1 MTVTE
6 QSGAVR
12 TQHEP
17 RKNRQLIKLI
27 PLLLA
32 LAGIVLL
39 LYPVVGTLLK
49 NHSQTGQAQVYTNQI
64 TGEAT
69 QEEREKAIADAH
81 AWNDEHQGMP
91 ILDPWLARVTKDNPD
106 YDTYLKQLNIT
117 DAMGRIVIPS
127 ISSDLPIYHGTRE
140 DTLTRGI
147 GHLYGSSLP
156 VGGEGTHSILTGHTG
171 LPGATMWD
179 NLKELGTG
187 DAVYMD
193 VAGQKMKYEVS
204 NIDVVLPDK
213 TSTLEPVA
221 GKDQITLIT
230 CTPYGVNSHRLL
242 ITAQRVPLDEDDN
255 EVFSQIYSPW
265 QWWMTAALSIV
276 AVVILII
283 FLVWMSARKRRRKG
297 DLADA

>member
-6 QSGAVR
+6 QTGTAR
-12 TQHEP
+12 TQRLP
-17 RKNRQLIKLI
+17 RKKGQLYKLI

-32 LAGIVLL
+32 LAGVVLL
-39 LYPVVGTLLK
+39 LYPVVGTLLQ
-49 NHSQTGQAQVYTNQI
+49 NHNQTGQAQVYTNQMI
-64 TGEAT
+64 GEST
-69 QEEREKAIADAH
+69 QQERDKAIADAH

-91 ILDPWLARVTKDNPD
+91 ILDPWLARITKDNPD
-106 YDTYLKQLNIT
+106 YQTYLNQLNIT

-171 LPGATMWD
+171 LPGATLWD
-179 NLKELGTG
+179 NLKDLGTG

-193 VAGQKMKYEVS
+193 VSGQKMKYEVS
-204 NIDVVLPDK
+204 NIEVVLPNE
-213 TSTLEPVA
+213 TSKLGPEV

-242 ITAQRVPLDEDDN
+242 ITAQRVPLDEKDS
-255 EVFSQIYSPW
+255 EVFAKTYSPW

-283 FLVWMSARKRRRKG
+283 FLVWMASRKKRK
-297 DLADA
+297 ADVADD